1 MTKFTNIPQNHRNPH
16 KYTENVIT
24 KALVKGAPGHIMGFM
39 FKYHTIQNGG
49 VLSKTDVK
57 GTNVPASGVN

>member
-1 MTKFTNIPQNHRNPH
+1 MTKFTIIPPNHRNPH

-39 FKYHTIQNGG
+39 LK
-49 VLSKTDVK
+49 
-57 GTNVPASGVN
+57 